1 MIVGWGKQTNLSA
14 SRTRFI
20 RSSRVSQ
27 NVSDNQGNLV
37 SRASQTIETS
47 QEIKKI
53 NNGLSPVKGKAG
65 GGVTDG

>member
-27 NVSDNQGNLV
+27 NVSDNQVNLV
-37 SRASQTIETS
+37 SRASETS
-47 QEIKKI
+47 ETSETSSKI
-53 NNGLSPVKGKAG
+53 QKNQKNQ
-65 GGVTDG
+65 

>member
-1 MIVGWGKQTNLSA
+1 MIVGWGKQTKLSA

-27 NVSDNQGNLV
+27 NVSDNQVNPV
-37 SRASQTIETS
+37 SRASETS
-47 QEIKKI
+47 QEIQKI
-53 NNGLSPVKGKAG
+53 NSAFPQVKGEAG